1 MRSWLEEQDPE
12 TERIWSFCGK
22 YTILQL
28 KVYDPWIL
36 KLYAHYMMIFR
47 VRSFSLHSN
56 NRIVSAFLYEISKS
70 LRIVQYTSKYKIVC
84 FQQMIVYFLLL
95 IVYKLSARI
104 IYFTKWY
111 TVYHIL
117 YFLGSY
123 ALPPNRKIIMKPM
136 VRKFVFK
143 TDTKLIV

>member
-1 MRSWLEEQDPE
+1 M
-12 TERIWSFCGK
+12 
-22 YTILQL
+22 QL
-28 KVYDPWIL
+28 KLYDPWIL

-95 IVYKLSARI
+95 IVYTLSVKI
-104 IYFTKWY
+104 IYFQPGSY
-111 TVYHIL
+111 TLQDDIQLYHIL
-117 YFLGSY
+117 YFFGSY
-123 ALPPNRKIIMKPM
+123 TLPPNRKIIMKPM
-136 VRKFVFK
+136 VRKFLFK
-143 TDTKLIV
+143 ADTNLIV

>member
-1 MRSWLEEQDPE
+1 M
-12 TERIWSFCGK
+12 
-22 YTILQL
+22 ILQL
-28 KVYDPWIL
+28 KVYDPWIS

-95 IVYKLSARI
+95 IVYTVYSIHFQSRSYTFSQDRI
-104 IYFTKWY
+104 LYKMIYSISYTLLFGVVYFTTQSENNNETY
-111 TVYHIL
+111 GPEI
-117 YFLGSY
+117 F
-123 ALPPNRKIIMKPM
+123 I
-136 VRKFVFK
+136 
-143 TDTKLIV
+143 